1 MQHSPTAVL
10 RPIYL
15 IVPEPE
21 PTSVRRR
28 EKKKALEIPSGV
40 HALVLVQ
47 WVAGLGLLG
56 PRTGMTTSFAS
67 PECKWPWPSV
77 YVLWMYWSSAALAG
91 DFGSVVGLHTQA
103 SL

>member
-10 RPIYL
+10 RPTYL

-47 WVAGLGLLG
+47 WVAG
-56 PRTGMTTSFAS
+56 PS
-67 PECKWPWPSV
+67 WPQDGHDYIVCQP
-77 YVLWMYWSSAALAG
+77 
-91 DFGSVVGLHTQA
+91 
-103 SL
+103 